1 MRAIFLFLLS
11 LGLSISLG
19 DDFHAFQILYGKQY
33 LPQEL
38 SYREK
43 VFRYNLKWIE
53 KMNSQRHSYTLGVS
67 RFADM
72 TNTEFASSLFSSC
85 LLQSKTH
92 KDPVHLNNEPAPSID
107 WREKGAV
114 TPVKDQGDCGA
125 CWAFSATG
133 AMEGGH
139 FIYRHESVSVSEQEL
154 IDCDTEDNGCG
165 GGLMTGAFLYAMGG
179 GVCSE
184 EDYPYHAKDE
194 DCKLC
199 HHAAVR
205 PRNYEEIESEDG
217 LALKKAVSLAPVSVA
232 IEADSPVFQHYKSG
246 VIDDESCGA
255 SLNHGV
261 LAVGYTEDYWIVKNS
276 WGEDWG
282 GKDALLGSSNRPR
295 ICQDQVRCEG
305 LRHLRYQ
312 PDGVLSRVLSGS
324 FLRNRLLM
332 DLQSRITQHL
342 KWKKTRDLHLI
353 CPNHPHHTEEGSS
366 THRSADCTPLYSLPT
381 YIH

>member
-1 MRAIFLFLLS
+1 MGPIFLFLLS
-11 LGLSISLG
+11 LGLSVTLR
-19 DDFHAFQILYGKQY
+19 DDFLAFQNQYGKQY
-33 LPQEL
+33 LPQERA
-38 SYREK
+38 YRER
-43 VFRYNLKWIE
+43 VFRYNLEWID
-53 KMNSQRHSYTLGVS
+53 KMNRQGHSYTLGVS

-72 TNTEFASSLFSSC
+72 TSTEFASSRFAGC

-92 KDPVHLNNEPAPSID
+92 KEPVHLNNEPEPAID

-133 AMEGGH
+133 AMEGGQ

-205 PRNYEEIESEDG
+205 PRNYEEVESEDG

-282 GKDALLGSSNRPR
+282 GRNVSLELPSRPR
-295 ICQDQVRCEG
+295 IRQDQVRCAG
-305 LRHLRYQ
+305 QRHLRHQ
-312 PDGVLSRVLSGS
+312 PDGVLSRVLGGS
-324 FLRNRLLM
+324 FVKKQAAYGLTKSNNSTLEM
-332 DLQSRITQHL
+332 EKNSRST
-342 KWKKTRDLHLI
+342 
-353 CPNHPHHTEEGSS
+353 PHSS
-366 THRSADCTPLYSLPT
+366 QLGPPHRGGFKYTSLC
-381 YIH
+381 

>member
-1 MRAIFLFLLS
+1 MGPIFLFLLS
-11 LGLSISLG
+11 LGLSVTLR
-19 DDFHAFQILYGKQY
+19 DDFLAFQNQYGKQY
-33 LPQEL
+33 LPQERA
-38 SYREK
+38 YRER
-43 VFRYNLKWIE
+43 VFRYNLEWID
-53 KMNSQRHSYTLGVS
+53 KMNRQGHSYTLGVS

-72 TNTEFASSLFSSC
+72 TSTEFASSRFAGC

-92 KDPVHLNNEPAPSID
+92 KEPVHLNNEPEPAID

-125 CWAFSATG
+125 FWAFSATG
-133 AMEGGH
+133 AMEGGQ

-205 PRNYEEIESEDG
+205 PRNYEEVESEDG

-282 GKDALLGSSNRPR
+282 GRNVSLELPSRPR
-295 ICQDQVRCEG
+295 IRQDQVRCEG
-305 LRHLRYQ
+305 QRHLRHQ
-312 PDGVLSRVLSGS
+312 PDGVLSRVLGGFFVKKQAAYGLTKSNNS
-324 FLRNRLLM
+324 TLEMEKN
-332 DLQSRITQHL
+332 SRST
-342 KWKKTRDLHLI
+342 
-353 CPNHPHHTEEGSS
+353 PHSS
-366 THRSADCTPLYSLPT
+366 QLVPPHRGGFKYTSLC
-381 YIH
+381 

>member
-1 MRAIFLFLLS
+1 MGPIFLFLLS
-11 LGLSISLG
+11 LGLSVTLR
-19 DDFHAFQILYGKQY
+19 DDFLAFQNQYEKQY
-33 LPQEL
+33 LPQERA
-38 SYREK
+38 YRER
-43 VFRYNLKWIE
+43 VFRYNLEWID
-53 KMNSQRHSYTLGVS
+53 KMNCQGHSYTLGVS

-72 TNTEFASSLFSSC
+72 TNTEFASSRFAGC

-92 KDPVHLNNEPAPSID
+92 KEPVHLNNEPEPAID

-133 AMEGGH
+133 AMEGGQ

-205 PRNYEEIESEDG
+205 PRNYEEVESEDG

-282 GKDALLGSSNRPR
+282 GRGVSLELPNRPR
-295 ICQDQVRCEG
+295 IR
-305 LRHLRYQ
+305 
-312 PDGVLSRVLSGS
+312 
-324 FLRNRLLM
+324 
-332 DLQSRITQHL
+332 
-342 KWKKTRDLHLI
+342 
-353 CPNHPHHTEEGSS
+353 
-366 THRSADCTPLYSLPT
+366 
-381 YIH
+381 